1 MMSNLVSVQRITVV
15 THDRL
20 EEMLVKQFAKLG
32 AKGYTSMDCRGR
44 GEHELVQDVFSG
56 ATRVRIETIVQ
67 PKVAEEIMKFLSQP
81 QFEHQPIMACVED
94 VRVVTGTN
102 F

>member
-1 MMSNLVSVQRITVV
+1 MMNNLVSVQRITVV

-20 EEMLVKQFAKLG
+20 EEMLVKQFAKFG

-44 GEHELVQDVFSG
+44 GEHELVQDIFSG

-67 PKVAEEIMKFLSQP
+67 PKVAEEIMKFLGQP
-81 QFEHQPIMACVED
+81 QFEHQPIMACVET
-94 VRVVTGTN
+94 VQVVTGTN

>member
-1 MMSNLVSVQRITVV
+1 MSTLVSAQRITVV

-44 GEHELVQDVFSG
+44 GEHELIQDVFSG
-56 ATRVRIETIVQ
+56 ATRVRIETIVP
-67 PKVAEEIMKFLSQP
+67 PKVAEDIMKFLGQP
-81 QFEHQPIMACVED
+81 QFEHQPIMACVET
-94 VRVVTGTN
+94 VQVGMNVN
-102 F
+102 V

>member
-1 MMSNLVSVQRITVV
+1 MSTLVSAQRITVV

-20 EEMLVKQFAKLG
+20 EEMLVKNFAKLG

-56 ATRVRIETIVQ
+56 ATRVRIETIV
-67 PKVAEEIMKFLSQP
+67 PDKVAEDIMKFLGQP
-81 QFEHQPIMACVED
+81 QFEHQPIMACVET
-94 VRVVTGTN
+94 VQVGTN
-102 F
+102 VNV